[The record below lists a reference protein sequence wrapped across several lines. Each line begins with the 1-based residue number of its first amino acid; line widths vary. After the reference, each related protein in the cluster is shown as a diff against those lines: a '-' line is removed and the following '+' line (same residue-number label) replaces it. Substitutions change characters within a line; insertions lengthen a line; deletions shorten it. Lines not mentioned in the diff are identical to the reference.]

1 MHNGNIQK
9 YKIDTAQQTRAQ
21 ICAKIAQ
28 IDLILESL
36 YNTALVSVGNGD
48 VAEYEIDTGQTK
60 QKVKYTSTTSVTN
73 AIGQYEKIREML
85 QAKLS
90 SRVIRLMDSKNFTR

>member
-1 MHNGNIQK
+1 MHTNIQK
-9 YKIDTAQQTRAQ
+9 YKINTQQQTADQ
-21 ICAKIAQ
+21 IIAKIAQ
-28 IDLILESL
+28 IDAILTSL

-73 AIGQYEKIREML
+73 AIERYEKIRDML
-85 QAKLS
+85 RAKLS
-90 SRVIRLMDSKNFTR
+90 PRQVRLMDSKNFIR